1 MASQLMSAGAAAAL
15 HAELIAARD
24 QGGGRLPP
32 ERELAN
38 RHGLS
43 RSTVRRWL
51 DGLERD
57 KAVERFVG
65 RGTFVMPATLPEV
78 SPSDIMVVRQ
88 LLEPQ
93 ILALAV
99 AHATPANIASMRR
112 CLAAGAEAGD
122 YCEFEKWDS
131 RLHTEIAVSA
141 GNGLLLH
148 LFEVMNEAR
157 HNPVWGNAKRRS
169 FTPERRAEYQSD
181 HEALVDAIADR
192 DAESAVGV
200 MRAHLTRIRS
210 TLLGDH

>member
-1 MASQLMSAGAAAAL
+1 N
-15 HAELIAARD
+15 AELMAARD
-24 QGGGRLPP
+24 RGGGRLPP

-43 RSTVRRWL
+43 RSTVRHWL

-57 KAVERFVG
+57 RAVERFVG
-65 RGTFVMPATLPEV
+65 RGTFVTPAAAAEV

-99 AHATPANIASMRR
+99 AHATPANVASMRR
-112 CLAAGAEAGD
+112 CLAAGAAARD
-122 YCEFEKWDS
+122 FDEFEKWDS
-131 RLHTEIAVSA
+131 RLHSEIAASA
-141 GNGLLLH
+141 GNQLLLH

-157 HNPVWGNAKRRS
+157 DNPVWGNAKRRS

-181 HEALVDAIADR
+181 HEAVVGAIADR
-192 DAESAVGV
+192 DAESAVGI

-210 TLLGDH
+210 TLLGEH